1 MERFSREVVS
11 TIQQARKEAGL
22 DVTDRIQLQ
31 IHTQDDF
38 VIESIKQH
46 ESYIMN
52 ETLSLDLTITES
64 DGKSEILNKKID
76 IVINKLTNNS

>member
-1 MERFSREVVS
+1 
-11 TIQQARKEAGL
+11 
-22 DVTDRIQLQ
+22 
-31 IHTQDDF
+31 
-38 VIESIKQH
+38 
-46 ESYIMN
+46 MN